1 MTCLYIF
8 IQTDIYPVYIFIQKC
23 VAFTQDEVNFLLEF
37 NYASTKLDQ
46 NDVKNKVQSSYNDQT
61 RISPWYLD
69 LILSQKFQTCKLHNF
84 RLKQQNCF
92 SVLIIVRPATLL
104 KKRLGTGV
112 FLWILSNFY
121 KNTFSRR
128 TPLVA
133 ALIIY

>member
-1 MTCLYIF
+1 MTCLYI
-8 IQTDIYPVYIFIQKC
+8 YSNGHWKR
-23 VAFTQDEVNFLLEF
+23 VAFTQDEVNFLLEL

-61 RISPWYLD
+61 RTSPWYLD
-69 LILSQKFQTCKLHNF
+69 LILCQKFQTCKLHDF
-84 RLKQQNCF
+84 RLKQQNYF

-112 FLWILSNFY
+112 FLWILSNIY

-128 TPLVA
+128 APLVA